1 MESMVLYFLIR
12 LFSEGGASCL
22 LPLEFLISNR
32 EGQVIF
38 VSYISYIAIAV
49 LLVMSAL
56 FSSMETAF
64 SSVNKIRLKHEASNG
79 NKKAE
84 RALNIAE
91 NFDKALTSILVGNN
105 IVNILSSS
113 LGTVVFT
120 DLFGTAGVAISTA
133 VMTVLVLTFGEIIP
147 KSFAK
152 QNAEKC
158 ALAFAGILNAI
169 MIVLTPIS
177 SIFAYLQKGLAKI
190 SKPDD
195 SPNFTEDEL
204 KYIIEEIEDQGV
216 LEEQE
221 SDLVRS
227 ALEFDDITVEQI
239 LVPRVKVVAV
249 ERNEDIE
256 AIKEIFIRDRYTRL
270 PVYEETVDNIVG
282 LINEKDFFALVT
294 RSEGAPSGIESI
306 IQKALYVSEMKLIS
320 EVLYE
325 MQRSKIH
332 MAIVKDQYGG
342 TSGIVTMED
351 IIEELVGEI
360 YDENDEVIDSV
371 VEVAEHT
378 YDIQADISI
387 SDMLE
392 KLELPDD
399 LIETDSNSV
408 GGWVMELFGRIPETG
423 DTITTGIFTVT
434 ILEADEQSV
443 SKVGVRL
450 DVPEEKEDND

>member
-1 MESMVLYFLIR
+1 M
-12 LFSEGGASCL
+12 
-22 LPLEFLISNR
+22 N
-32 EGQVIF
+32 
-38 VSYISYIAIAV
+38 YIAIAV

-64 SSVNKIRLKHEASNG
+64 SSVNKIRLKHEAANG
-79 NKKAE
+79 SKKAE
-84 RALNIAE
+84 RALGIAE

-105 IVNILSSS
+105 IVNILSTS
-113 LGTVVFT
+113 LATLICT
-120 DLFGTAGVAISTA
+120 DLFAEKLGAGAAAAISTA
-133 VMTVLVLTFGEIIP
+133 SMTVLVLIFGEIMP

-158 ALAFAGILNAI
+158 ALAFAGLLGGI
-169 MIVLTPIS
+169 MTVLTPVTAVFS
-177 SIFAYLQKGLAKI
+177 QLQKGMAKL
-190 SKPDD
+190 SKPNDA
-195 SPNFTEDEL
+195 PNFTEDEL

-227 ALEFDDITVEQI
+227 ALEFDDITVERI

-256 AIKEIFIRDRYTRL
+256 TIKEIFIRDRYTRL
-270 PVYEETVDNIVG
+270 PVYEESVDNIVG
-282 LINEKDFFALVT
+282 LLNEKDFFALIT
-294 RSEGAPSGIESI
+294 RSEGAPAGIEGI

-360 YDENDEVIDSV
+360 YDESDEVADSV
-371 VEVAEHT
+371 VEVAEHV
-378 YDIQADISI
+378 YDVAADVSI

-392 KLELPDD
+392 KMELPAD
-399 LIETDSNSV
+399 LIETDSNSA
-408 GGWVMELFGRIPETG
+408 GGWAMELFGRIPETG
-423 DTITTGIFTVT
+423 DVTETGIFTVT
-434 ILEADEQSV
+434 VLEADEQSV
-443 SKVGVRL
+443 SKIGVKI
-450 DVPEEKEDND
+450 DVPEENEEEKI

>member
-1 MESMVLYFLIR
+1 MGHIIALALLI
-12 LFSEGGASCL
+12 A
-22 LPLEFLISNR
+22 
-32 EGQVIF
+32 
-38 VSYISYIAIAV
+38 
-49 LLVMSAL
+49 MSAM

-84 RALNIAE
+84 RALAIAE
-91 NFDKALTSILVGNN
+91 NFDKTLTTILIGNN

-113 LGTVVFT
+113 LGTVFFV
-120 DLFGTAGVAISTA
+120 DLCGPAGVAVSTI
-133 VMTVLVLTFGEIIP
+133 VMTILVLIFGEIMP
-147 KSFAK
+147 KTFAK
-152 QNAEKC
+152 QNPEKC
-158 ALAFAGILNAI
+158 ALAFAAVLNGIIWL
-169 MIVLTPIS
+169 LTPIS
-177 SIFAYLQKGLAKI
+177 AIFSFVQKAMLRMVKT
-190 SKPDD
+190 DE

-227 ALEFDDITVEQI
+227 ALEFDEIIIEQI

-249 ERNEDIE
+249 ERSEDIGK
-256 AIKEIFIRDRYTRL
+256 IKEIFIRDRYTRL
-270 PVYEETVDNIVG
+270 PVYEKSIDNIIG
-282 LINEKDFFALVT
+282 LINEKDFFALILGA
-294 RSEGAPSGIESI
+294 EGKPVSIEGI

-325 MQRSKIH
+325 MQRTKIH

-360 YDENDEVIDSV
+360 YDENDEVVNNIVRS
-371 VEVAEHT
+371 AENT
-378 YDIQADISI
+378 YDVRAEVSIADL
-387 SDMLE
+387 LE
-392 KLELPDD
+392 ELELPDG
-399 LIETDSNSV
+399 LIETESNTV

-423 DTITTGIFTVT
+423 AVIVSGIFTVN
-434 ILEADEQSV
+434 ILESDEQSV
-443 SKVGVRL
+443 SKVSIKI
-450 DVPEEKEDND
+450 DMPKENDGGGE

>member
-1 MESMVLYFLIR
+1 MHIPENCVIIFDVYIFERKVL
-12 LFSEGGASCL
+12 S
-22 LPLEFLISNR
+22 
-32 EGQVIF
+32 V
-38 VSYISYIAIAV
+38 SYIAIV
-49 LLVMSAL
+49 ILIIMSAL

-64 SSVNKIRLKHEASNG
+64 SSVNKIRLKHEAANG
-79 NKKAE
+79 SRKAA
-84 RALNIAE
+84 RALAVAE
-91 NFDKALTSILVGNN
+91 SFDKALISILIGNN

-113 LGTVVFT
+113 LGTVIFT
-120 DLFGTAGVAISTA
+120 DIFGAAGVAVSTA

-158 ALAFAGILNAI
+158 ALAFAGTLNAVMFI
-169 MIVLTPIS
+169 LTPIS
-177 SIFAYLQKGLAKI
+177 SIFGGLQRLLSKVY
-190 SKPDD
+190 KPDN

-249 ERNEDIE
+249 ERGAGIDEIQ
-256 AIKEIFIRDRYTRL
+256 EIFIRERYSRM
-270 PVYEETVDNIVG
+270 PVYEGSVDNIVG
-282 LINEKDFFALVT
+282 LVNEKDFFALVT
-294 RSEGAPSGIESI
+294 RSEGAPSGIENI

-360 YDENDEVIDSV
+360 YDENDEVIDSIV
-371 VEVAEHT
+371 QAAENV
-378 YDIQADISI
+378 YDVRADVSV

-392 KLELPDD
+392 ELDLPGS

-408 GGWVMELFGRIPETG
+408 GGWVMELFGRIPEPG
-423 DTITTGIFTVT
+423 DTITEGIFTVT
-434 ILEADEQSV
+434 VIEADEQSV
-443 SKVGVRL
+443 SKVGIRI
-450 DVPEEKEDND
+450 DRE

>member
-1 MESMVLYFLIR
+1 M
-12 LFSEGGASCL
+12 
-22 LPLEFLISNR
+22 
-32 EGQVIF
+32 
-38 VSYISYIAIAV
+38 SYIAIAV

-64 SSVNKIRLKHEASNG
+64 SSVNKIRLKHDASNG

-84 RALNIAE
+84 KALNIAE

-113 LGTVVFT
+113 LGTVIFT
-120 DLFGTAGVAISTA
+120 GIFGAAGIAVSTA
-133 VMTVLVLTFGEIIP
+133 VMTVLVLIFGEIIP
-147 KSFAK
+147 KSYAK

-158 ALAFAGILNAI
+158 ALAFAGMLGAI
-169 MIVLTPIS
+169 MLILTPIS
-177 SIFAYLQKGLAKI
+177 AIFSQLQKALSKI

-256 AIKEIFIRDRYTRL
+256 TITEIFIRDRYTRL
-270 PVYEETVDNIVG
+270 PVYEENVDNIVG

-294 RSEGAPSGIESI
+294 RSEGSPAGIEGI

-371 VEVAEHT
+371 VKVAEHV
-378 YDIQADISI
+378 YDVQADISI
-387 SDMLE
+387 NDMLE

-399 LIETDSNSV
+399 LIETDSNSA

-434 ILEADEQSV
+434 VLEADEQSV
-443 SKVGVRL
+443 SKIGIKL
-450 DVPEEKEDND
+450 DVPEEKQDEQ

>member
-1 MESMVLYFLIR
+1 M
-12 LFSEGGASCL
+12 
-22 LPLEFLISNR
+22 
-32 EGQVIF
+32 
-38 VSYISYIAIAV
+38 SYIAIV
-49 LLVMSAL
+49 ILLIMSAL

-64 SSVNKIRLKHEASNG
+64 SSVNKIRLKHEAANG
-79 NKKAE
+79 SKKAA
-84 RALNIAE
+84 RALDIAE

-105 IVNILSSS
+105 IVNILSSA
-113 LGTVVFT
+113 LGTVIFT
-120 DLFGTAGVAISTA
+120 QMFGAAGVAVATA
-133 VMTVLVLTFGEIIP
+133 VMTVLVLIFGEVIP

-158 ALAFAGILNAI
+158 ALAFAGILSGI
-169 MIVLTPIS
+169 MFILTPIS
-177 SIFAYLQKGLAKI
+177 AVFGGLQRMLTRI

-216 LEEQE
+216 LEEKE

-227 ALEFDDITVEQI
+227 ALEFDEITVEQI
-239 LVPRVKVVAV
+239 LVPRVKIVAV
-249 ERNEDIE
+249 ERNAGIDDIM
-256 AIKEIFIRDRYTRL
+256 EIFIRDRYSRL
-270 PVYEETVDNIVG
+270 PVYEGSVDNIVG
-282 LINEKDFFALVT
+282 LVNEKDFFALVT
-294 RSEGAPSGIESI
+294 RSEGAPSGIEGI

-342 TSGIVTMED
+342 TSGLVTMED

-360 YDENDEVIDSV
+360 YDENDEVIDNIVKSAENVYDVRADVSV
-371 VEVAEHT
+371 
-378 YDIQADISI
+378 

-392 KLELPDD
+392 ELELPDN

-408 GGWVMELFGRIPETG
+408 GGWVMELFGRIPEAG
-423 DTITTGIFTVT
+423 DTITEGVFTVT
-434 ILEADEQSV
+434 VLEADEQSV
-443 SKVGVRL
+443 SKVGVRI
-450 DVPEEKEDND
+450 DG

>member
-1 MESMVLYFLIR
+1 MWYY
-12 LFSEGGASCL
+12 
-22 LPLEFLISNR
+22 ISNTFINR
-32 EGQVIF
+32 KVRSLF
-38 VSYISYIAIAV
+38 VNYIAIAV

-113 LGTVVFT
+113 LGTVIFT
-120 DLFGTAGVAISTA
+120 ETFGTAGVAISTA
-133 VMTVLVLTFGEIIP
+133 VMTVLVLIFGEIIP

-158 ALAFAGILNAI
+158 ALAFAGILGGI
-169 MIVLTPIS
+169 MFILTPIS
-177 SIFAYLQKGLAKI
+177 AIFSQLQKALAKI

-256 AIKEIFIRDRYTRL
+256 AITEIFIRDRYTRL

-294 RSEGAPSGIESI
+294 RPEGIPAGAGIEGI

-371 VEVAEHT
+371 VEVAENT
-378 YDIQADISI
+378 YDIQADTSI

-392 KLELPDD
+392 KLGLPND

-434 ILEADEQSV
+434 VLEADEQSV
-443 SKVGVRL
+443 SKVGIKL
-450 DVPEEKEDND
+450 DVPEEKEDE

>member
-1 MESMVLYFLIR
+1 MLTSNLYSLSSIR
-12 LFSEGGASCL
+12 K
-22 LPLEFLISNR
+22 
-32 EGQVIF
+32 GQVIL
-38 VSYISYIAIAV
+38 VNYIAIAV

-113 LGTVVFT
+113 LGTVIFT
-120 DLFGTAGVAISTA
+120 KIFGTAGVAISTA
-133 VMTVLVLTFGEIIP
+133 VMTVLVLIFGEIIP

-158 ALAFAGILNAI
+158 ALAFAGILGGVMFI
-169 MIVLTPIS
+169 LTPIYA
-177 SIFAYLQKGLAKI
+177 IFSQLQKALAKI

-256 AIKEIFIRDRYTRL
+256 TITEIFIRDRYTRL

-282 LINEKDFFALVT
+282 LINEKGFLCPCD
-294 RSEGAPSGIESI
+294 PSRG
-306 IQKALYVSEMKLIS
+306 
-320 EVLYE
+320 
-325 MQRSKIH
+325 
-332 MAIVKDQYGG
+332 
-342 TSGIVTMED
+342 
-351 IIEELVGEI
+351 
-360 YDENDEVIDSV
+360 
-371 VEVAEHT
+371 
-378 YDIQADISI
+378 
-387 SDMLE
+387 
-392 KLELPDD
+392 
-399 LIETDSNSV
+399 NSRRR
-408 GGWVMELFGRIPETG
+408 GH
-423 DTITTGIFTVT
+423 
-434 ILEADEQSV
+434 
-443 SKVGVRL
+443 
-450 DVPEEKEDND
+450 

>member
-1 MESMVLYFLIR
+1 M
-12 LFSEGGASCL
+12 
-22 LPLEFLISNR
+22 N
-32 EGQVIF
+32 
-38 VSYISYIAIAV
+38 YIAIAV

-113 LGTVVFT
+113 LGTVIFT
-120 DLFGTAGVAISTA
+120 DLFGAAGVAVSTA
-133 VMTVLVLTFGEIIP
+133 VMTVLVLIFGEIIP

-158 ALAFAGILNAI
+158 ALAFAGILGAI
-169 MIVLTPIS
+169 MVILTPIS
-177 SIFAYLQKGLAKI
+177 AIFSQLQKALVKI

-256 AIKEIFIRDRYTRL
+256 AITEIFIRDRYTRL

-294 RSEGAPSGIESI
+294 RPEGAPSGIEGI

-360 YDENDEVIDSV
+360 YDENDEIIDSV

-378 YDIQADISI
+378 YDIQADTSI
-387 SDMLE
+387 NDMLE
-392 KLELPDD
+392 KLGLPSD
-399 LIETDSNSV
+399 LIETDSNSA

-434 ILEADEQSV
+434 VLEADEQSV
-443 SKVGVRL
+443 SKVGIKL
-450 DVPEEKEDND
+450 DVPEEKEDE

>member
-1 MESMVLYFLIR
+1 M
-12 LFSEGGASCL
+12 
-22 LPLEFLISNR
+22 
-32 EGQVIF
+32 
-38 VSYISYIAIAV
+38 SYIAIV
-49 LLVMSAL
+49 ILLIMSAL

-64 SSVNKIRLKHEASNG
+64 SSVNKIRLKHEAANG
-79 NKKAE
+79 SKKAA
-84 RALNIAE
+84 RALDIAE

-105 IVNILSSS
+105 IVNILSSA
-113 LGTVVFT
+113 LGTVIFT
-120 DLFGTAGVAISTA
+120 QMFGAAGVAVATV
-133 VMTVLVLTFGEIIP
+133 VMTVLVLIFGEIIP

-158 ALAFAGILNAI
+158 ALAFAGTLSGI
-169 MIVLTPIS
+169 MFILTPIS
-177 SIFAYLQKGLAKI
+177 AVFGGLQRLLTKI

-216 LEEQE
+216 LEEKE

-227 ALEFDDITVEQI
+227 ALEFDEITVEQI

-249 ERNEDIE
+249 ERNAGIDDIM
-256 AIKEIFIRDRYTRL
+256 EIFIRDRYSRL
-270 PVYEETVDNIVG
+270 PVYEGSVDNIVG
-282 LINEKDFFALVT
+282 LVNEKDFFALVT
-294 RSEGAPSGIESI
+294 RDQGAPSGIEGI

-360 YDENDEVIDSV
+360 YDENDEVIDNIVKSAENVYDVRADVSV
-371 VEVAEHT
+371 N
-378 YDIQADISI
+378 
-387 SDMLE
+387 DMLE
-392 KLELPDD
+392 ELELPDN

-408 GGWVMELFGRIPETG
+408 GGWVMELFGRIPEVG
-423 DTITTGIFTVT
+423 DTITEGVFTVT
-434 ILEADEQSV
+434 VLEADEQSV
-443 SKVGVRL
+443 SKVGVKI
-450 DVPEEKEDND
+450 DG